1 MTGLAADIAAAH
13 GPRSFTFTIPG
24 CPVPWER
31 VTPKAAGGRTVT
43 PPRTRRYEADVR
55 LRAMGAGVRL
65 AAMSVRVRIDCYFPD
80 RRRRDLDNI
89 AKAILD
95 GLQGP
100 MLLSGDHW
108 EAVPSLTITGA
119 LDAANPR
126 AVVTIEE
133 IGTTPA
139 TIGAKD

>member
-13 GPRSFTFTIPG
+13 APRSFTFTIPG

-31 VTPKAAGGRTVT
+31 VTPRGAGGRTLT
-43 PPRTRRYEADVR
+43 PKRTRDYESRVAVS
-55 LRAMGAGVRL
+55 AWAAGVWL
-65 AAMSVRVRIDCYFPD
+65 KGKPVRVIISCYFPD
-80 RRRRDLDNI
+80 RRHRDLDNI

-95 GLQGP
+95 GLQRP
-100 MLLSGDHW
+100 KLLTGDHW

-133 IGTTPA
+133 VTP
-139 TIGAKD
+139 

>member
-13 GPRSFTFTIPG
+13 APRSFTFTIPG

-31 VTPKAAGGRTVT
+31 VTPKAAGGRTLT
-43 PPRTRRYEADVR
+43 PNRTRKYEADVR

-65 AAMSVRVRIDCYFPD
+65 TGAPVRVTIACHFPNKQ
-80 RRRRDLDNI
+80 RRDLDNI

-126 AVVTIEE
+126 AVVTIDE
-133 IGTTPA
+133 IGPAPA

>member
-1 MTGLAADIAAAH
+1 MTGLAADVAAAH
-13 GPRSFTFTIPG
+13 APRSFTFTVPG

-31 VTPKAAGGRTVT
+31 VTPRGKGGHTVT
-43 PPRTRRYEADVR
+43 PPRTRNYEGAVGGHA
-55 LRAMGAGVRL
+55 RASGVRL
-65 AAMSVRVRIDCYFPD
+65 LGRPVRVTIACFFPD

-100 MLLSGDHW
+100 GLLGGDHW

-133 IGTTPA
+133 VEA
-139 TIGAKD
+139 

>member
-1 MTGLAADIAAAH
+1 MNGLAADIAAAH
-13 GPRSFTFTIPG
+13 APRSFTFTIPG

-31 VTPKAAGGRTVT
+31 VTPKGAGGRTLT
-43 PPRTRRYEADVR
+43 PARTRNYEASVK

-65 AAMSVRVRIDCYFPD
+65 CEIPVRIRIDCYFPD

-100 MLLSGDHW
+100 GLLTGDHW
-108 EAVPSLTITGA
+108 EAVPSLAITGA

-133 IGTTPA
+133 VTP
-139 TIGAKD
+139 